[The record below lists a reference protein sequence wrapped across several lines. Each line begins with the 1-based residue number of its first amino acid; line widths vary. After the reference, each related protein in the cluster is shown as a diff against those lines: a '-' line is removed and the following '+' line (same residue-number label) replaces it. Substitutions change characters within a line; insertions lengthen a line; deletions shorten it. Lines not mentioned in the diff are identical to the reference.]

1 LTYSEQ
7 DQDIYQLAY
16 DLRCVDGQGRV
27 QQQREAGRYSN
38 TGPGARI
45 IQEIGSRLLLAIK
58 GFKKMQVVNCPT
70 RPTSPRAKAQAVLDK
85 VDSGVVAAIAVESA
99 VNCVAS
105 RDRNTTF
112 KVRNRI
118 AHNIR
123 EHFWLRDHMLCNAKE
138 FRRVKNLVARGL
150 SGKFRGD
157 ALNLLES
164 IRSTAA
170 KPFTE
175 TLVDTDAMILGAV
188 VLELLLDVAP
198 DVFETHQYVNHS
210 QSQKRKNRS
219 YLRFTETFSKRIHD
233 LEELYAQVTPLHLPI
248 TEVPLDWTA
257 TDNGGFYSNAIRR
270 RPIMGARERVQ
281 LQAMQ
286 ESDCPAVYKAINTLQ
301 RVRWCVNEEV
311 LEVFRCA
318 VDGGW
323 SYPNLELPP
332 RENPTCPAKPETAQE
347 DDPQA
352 WKVYRKVARNYYRRI
367 EEWDQRRA
375 EMARTLALADM
386 YAEKKGHHLVHGI
399 DFRGRIYPTTS
410 ALNYQ
415 GDELNRALCCFAE
428 AKPIG
433 TGAGLMWFKVH
444 GANTWGEDKLSL
456 EGRVQWV
463 DDNITKI
470 KQVCDDPIDC
480 RWWCEADKPW
490 LFLAWCL
497 EAGAALDDPA
507 NYKSRLPVAMD
518 GSANGLQILGLAT
531 RCERTAVATNCLPSA
546 LPADIYKDVADE
558 TTERLVEFAQ
568 NDDKHGEWAR
578 AFLMIGGGAIP
589 RKATKRLTMTYVY
602 SATAFSR
609 QGYVSDWYHDEV
621 AGQRLDPPPFPGND
635 TYSATWWL
643 ATVMVEALADVVR
656 SASTAMTWMQQ
667 VTDVLSK
674 HNKHLSWTAPT
685 GLKVQQSYRKSDS
698 KVYEISLRRKV
709 KVYTREWSADVD
721 SRKSRSACVPNWVH
735 SIDAAAATLTV
746 CQAADAGVT
755 GFQMIHDSFACHAK
769 DAEVL
774 ASTLR
779 DVYKNMLSQDLLQK
793 LADDVKEQLPESVQ
807 LPKIPTFGTLDVN
820 QLSNCQYF
828 FA

>member
-27 QQQREAGRYSN
+27 QKQREAGRYSK

-45 IQEIGSRLLLAIK
+45 IQEISSRLLLAIK
-58 GFKKMQVVNCPT
+58 GFSKMQVVNCPT
-70 RPTSPRAKAQAVLDK
+70 RPTSPRAKAQAVLEK
-85 VDSGVVAAIAVESA
+85 VDSGVVAAIAVETA

-123 EHFWLRDHMLCNAKE
+123 EHFWLRDHMLCNAKD

-157 ALNLLES
+157 ALRVLEE
-164 IRSTAA
+164 IRATGD

-175 TLVDTDAMILGAV
+175 TLVDTDSMILGAV

-198 DVFETHQYVNHS
+198 DVFETHQYVDYSKSH
-210 QSQKRKNRS
+210 KRKNRS
-219 YLRFTETFSKRIHD
+219 YLRFTEAFSKRIHD

-257 TDNGGFYSNAIRR
+257 TDNGGFYSNAVRR

-281 LQAMQ
+281 LQSMRDS
-286 ESDCPAVYKAINTLQ
+286 ECPAVFKAINTLQ
-301 RVRWCVNEEV
+301 RVRWRVNEEV
-311 LEVFRCA
+311 LEVYRCA

-323 SYPNLELPP
+323 AYPNLDLPP
-332 RENPTCPAKPETAQE
+332 RENPARPSKPETTPEEAPSE
-347 DDPQA
+347 
-352 WKVYRKVARNYYRRI
+352 WKVYRKVARNYYRKI

-375 EMARTLALADM
+375 EIARTLALADM
-386 YAEKKGHHLVHGI
+386 YVEKKGHHLVHGI

-415 GDELNRALCCFAE
+415 GDELNRALCCFDE

-433 TGAGLMWFKVH
+433 TGKSLMWFKVH
-444 GANTWGEDKLSL
+444 GANTWGEDKLSMDA
-456 EGRVQWV
+456 RCQWV
-463 DDNITKI
+463 DDNRDRI
-470 KQVCDDPIDC
+470 KAVYDDPLDN

-497 EAGAALDDPA
+497 EAGAALEDPQNFA
-507 NYKSRLPVAMD
+507 SRLPVAMD

-531 RCERTAVATNCLPSA
+531 RCERTAAATNCLPA
-546 LPADIYKDVADE
+546 DIPADIYKDVADE
-558 TTERLVEFAQ
+558 TTKRLLEFAK
-568 NDDKHGEWAR
+568 NDDKEGEWAR
-578 AFLMIGGGAIP
+578 GFLMVGKGEVP

-602 SATAFSR
+602 SATAYSR

-643 ATVMVEALADVVR
+643 ATVMVDALADVVR
-656 SASTAMTWMQQ
+656 SAATAMSWMQQ

-674 HNKHLSWTAPT
+674 HNKHLSWVSPT
-685 GLKVQQSYRKSDS
+685 GLRVQQAYRKSTS
-698 KVYEISLRRKV
+698 KIYEISLRRKV
-709 KVYTREWSADVD
+709 KVYTREWSDDVD
-721 SRKSRSACVPNWVH
+721 SRKARSACVPNWVH
-735 SIDAAAATLTV
+735 SIDAAAATLTI
-746 CQAADAGVT
+746 CQAVDAGVT
-755 GFQMIHDSFACHAK
+755 GFQMIHDSFACHAH
-769 DAEVL
+769 DAPVL
-774 ASTLR
+774 AHTLR
-779 DVYKNMLSQDLLQK
+779 SVYQDIVTDNPLQK
-793 LADDVKEQLPESVQ
+793 LADDVRKQLPSSEE
-807 LPKIPTFGTLDVN
+807 LPELPMFGSLDLN
-820 QLSNCQYF
+820 QLQDCQYF